1 MRVLPA
7 LRAWSAGGR
16 GGACT
21 ATASPTTATRDLLAL
36 GLHLTKVP
44 EIMLIV
50 VPPGSIDE
58 DFAHKP
64 SIIYANDT
72 LYQFYCCVSGKWPQD
87 DRAISVARSRPWPE
101 ARE

>member
-1 MRVLPA
+1 
-7 LRAWSAGGR
+7 
-16 GGACT
+16 
-21 ATASPTTATRDLLAL
+21 
-36 GLHLTKVP
+36 
-44 EIMLIV
+44 MLIV